1 MIVDRLSALP
11 DAKPIEFCNGTVS
24 DEVDGFTQWAVT
36 QTAQSLAYATTSFNY
51 KNPQHNYSVRS
62 DLDDHLHNGRTTAAC
77 EARRDE
83 GLYDLSGANAGE
95 GPTSLRLRALP
106 LDEQLRRVPDRSC
119 RE

>member
-1 MIVDRLSALP
+1 MASFHHFASNRLSALP

-62 DLDDHLHNGRTTAAC
+62 DLGDSAITYTHDATTPPPQAYGPGTC
-77 EARRDE
+77 MWRRQ
-83 GLYDLSGANAGE
+83 S
-95 GPTSLRLRALP
+95 SHH
-106 LDEQLRRVPDRSC
+106 RRSVHR
-119 RE
+119 